1 MEYPKMY
8 NAILYC
14 DKTADK
20 DFLTKILHDIFN
32 VRNKATLDRIL
43 NELQTNS
50 KAVVE
55 TKSLDVIVTK
65 NMLIDEY
72 SKKCNYPIKMEVEE
86 CK

>member
-14 DKTADK
+14 DKNANK
-20 DFLTKILHDIFN
+20 EFLIKVLNDVFN
-32 VRNKATLDRIL
+32 IKEQSDLDRIL
-43 NELQTNS
+43 KELKTNS
-50 KAVVE
+50 KAIVE
-55 TKSLDVIVTK
+55 TRSLDIIVTK